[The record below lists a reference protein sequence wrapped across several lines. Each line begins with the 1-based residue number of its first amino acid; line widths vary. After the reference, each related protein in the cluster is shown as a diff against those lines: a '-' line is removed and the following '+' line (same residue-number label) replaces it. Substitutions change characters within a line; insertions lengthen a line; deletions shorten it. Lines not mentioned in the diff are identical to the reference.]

1 MYRDQYRVTS
11 TIFPSKS
18 FKPHTLYSA
27 PRLALYGGA
36 VQLFLRASI
45 SSSDTKTSI
54 LLFWTSTLIMSPFL
68 IKPIGPP
75 SYKIN
80 KASKIIIGSLKKQFS
95 RISLLRENN

>member
-1 MYRDQYRVTS
+1 MYRATHKVTS
-11 TIFPSKS
+11 SFFPSKN
-18 FKPHTLYSA
+18 FKPYTFYSA
-27 PRLALYGGA
+27 PWLALYGGA
-36 VQLFLRASI
+36 VHFFLRASI

-54 LLFWTSTLIMSPFL
+54 LLFWTSTLIVSPFL

-80 KASKIIIGSLKKQFS
+80 KASKIIIVTKRTIS